1 MANWLSKYEQGGLV
15 LKKKTKDNYG
25 KKANP
30 NNVQASVGP
39 DFVGLGYNIKG
50 RNYSPAWGGQF
61 QNGGNVAQEGKEVTY
76 VHQPARR
83 YEGLTDVGPGEQY
96 MLKRTVTPYKSK
108 RDIRKYTEAPTDPR
122 QVNFLSNYAGATGE
136 PLNKDFVYPTK
147 VPYEGERHWNIDR
160 FIIDPQFKNSE
171 KLNTTEST
179 KGEMK
184 KTVLADMYK
193 YFMLQNKGDKDE
205 SWKQAKRFVRQEI
218 NPRVNGAVYDEYL
231 RKELPIPNIMGIT
244 SLVDDSY
251 LQKYENVKSRAL
263 SETTQDGYAKLMQEN
278 PLSRRKATKV
288 GMDWLMNYKGLSRKE
303 AKETLKK
310 TKESPK
316 YESSNDKPLID
327 MSSEEAY
334 FKNMRGDNPPNYAM
348 GGGIPGAVG
357 FTYARTINPAPSNGK
372 YAKKTKASA
381 QNGQEMKFYQEGLDF
396 TPKTISQNGS
406 VIKDDMG
413 QWAHPGEITEIGSNE
428 ITMQGVDYP
437 VLGISDT
444 GDAQMMYPDQDYK
457 FDGEKVIEYPM
468 MKGGGWLNKYK

>member
-1 MANWLSKYEQGGLV
+1 
-15 LKKKTKDNYG
+15 
-25 KKANP
+25 
-30 NNVQASVGP
+30 
-39 DFVGLGYNIKG
+39 
-50 RNYSPAWGGQF
+50 
-61 QNGGNVAQEGKEVTY
+61 
-76 VHQPARR
+76 
-83 YEGLTDVGPGEQY
+83 
-96 MLKRTVTPYKSK
+96 
-108 RDIRKYTEAPTDPR
+108 
-122 QVNFLSNYAGATGE
+122 
-136 PLNKDFVYPTK
+136 
-147 VPYEGERHWNIDR
+147 
-160 FIIDPQFKNSE
+160 
-171 KLNTTEST
+171 
-179 KGEMK
+179 
-184 KTVLADMYK
+184 
-193 YFMLQNKGDKDE
+193 
-205 SWKQAKRFVRQEI
+205 
-218 NPRVNGAVYDEYL
+218 
-231 RKELPIPNIMGIT
+231 MGIT

-381 QNGQEMKFYQEGLDF
+381 QDGIIVNDLNDPRLKKYQDSLAAYNKSNDLYKQLLKMGKQGNEGIREQVRDKMSLKEVNYRGNVGMPYSYEGIKPDYVLGTRTPTENRGYLPHYKKPTQLIEYQAPKVEVKMAPKGTKKLFINDVEVDEPTFNKIVPRKGGGMQNGGEMKYYQEGLDF
-396 TPKTISQNGS
+396 KPNSIA
-406 VIKDDMG
+406 KDGGAIVDPMG
-413 QWAHPGEITEIGSNE
+413 QWAHPGEVTIIPDTN
-428 ITMQGVDYP
+428 ITMEGVDYP

-444 GDAQMMYPDQDYK
+444 GDQQMMYPGEDYN
-457 FDGEKVIEYPM
+457 FDGEYVTEYPM
-468 MKGGGWLNKYK
+468 MKNGGWLDKYK